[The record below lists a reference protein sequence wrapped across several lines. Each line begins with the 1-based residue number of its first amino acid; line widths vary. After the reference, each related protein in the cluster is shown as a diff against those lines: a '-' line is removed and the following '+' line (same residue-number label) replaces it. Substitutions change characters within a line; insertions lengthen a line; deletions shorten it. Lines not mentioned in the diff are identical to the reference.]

1 MIVRTI
7 KVTRSRS
14 VSLIFPAATSRSS
27 ALALNWGMCSVPHS
41 STPQGTLRPTRG
53 AIHKPRFIRRIAAS
67 HCSQNSKAV
76 VRVTVP
82 WVRLTLRNAQ
92 PMDPSWTLLV
102 GCGVNPESIWNA

>member
-27 ALALNWGMCSVPHS
+27 VLALNWECVQSPIPRP
-41 STPQGTLRPTRG
+41 PQGTLRPTRG

-76 VRVTVP
+76 
-82 WVRLTLRNAQ
+82 RLTLRNAQ